1 MIMINPWAGYDPD
14 DIPDLNP
21 HDKEEEYG
29 CIAGIIGFCLS
40 AAIFIALQAVI
51 LKLKLSD
58 TIDTNM
64 HMALILVNIIIF
76 VIITI
81 CFMKLSF
88 KIADYLYDRNKKKK
102 L

>member
-1 MIMINPWAGYDPD
+1 MIMISPWARYDPD

-21 HDKEEEYG
+21 HNKEEEYG
-29 CIAGIIGFCLS
+29 CIAGILAFCLS
-40 AAIFIALQAVI
+40 SAIFIALQSVI
-51 LKLKLSD
+51 LRLKLD
-58 TIDTNM
+58 NVIDIDIFM
-64 HMALILVNIIIF
+64 CLILANVIVF

-88 KIADYLYDRNKKKK
+88 KIADYFSDRNKKKR

>member
-1 MIMINPWAGYDPD
+1 MIMISPWAGYDPD

-40 AAIFIALQAVI
+40 AAIFIALQAV
-51 LKLKLSD
+51 
-58 TIDTNM
+58 M
-64 HMALILVNIIIF
+64 HMALILVNVVIF
-76 VIITI
+76 VITTI

-88 KIADYLYDRNKKKK
+88 KIADYLYERNKKKK